1 MANSYIEYNQN
12 LSETTYSV
20 PFNVLSIDDVNVKG
34 YDGTTWSDLTVSERD
49 AVAKT
54 VKLDTAPSAYQKIRV
69 WRNTG
74 TTQLVDFQNGSRL
87 SESDLDTAYQQGL
100 FVAQEVS
107 EGASTAPSFKG
118 DQGIQGIQGI
128 QGPTGPTGPLG
139 PTGPQGADSTVT
151 GPAGAD
157 GTNGTNASPFP
168 AGSVIYHAANTAP
181 SGFLK
186 ADGAT
191 VSRSTYSDLFA
202 AIGTT
207 YGAGDG
213 STTFLVPD
221 LRGEFM
227 RGWDDSRG
235 VDGSRSFG
243 SAQSDQMEAHNHTGG
258 TPMHSSHTATYG
270 SVSAG
275 GSGPGGSFS
284 GGRYAANTSTVGG
297 TGNSSETRPRN
308 VALLACIKF

>member
-1 MANSYIEYNQN
+1 MANSYIEYTSG
-12 LSETTYSV
+12 LTSTTYDV

-34 YDGTTWSDLTVSERD
+34 YNGTTLSDLTVSSRNAAE
-49 AVAKT
+49 KT
-54 VKLDTAPSAYQKIRV
+54 VTLNVAPSAFQKIRV

-107 EGASTAPSFKG
+107 ENASTGSLSKG
-118 DQGIQGIQGI
+118 DQGDQGVAGN
-128 QGPTGPTGPLG
+128 
-139 PTGPQGADSTVT
+139 D
-151 GPAGAD
+151 GAD
-157 GTNGTNASPFP
+157 GADGADGVDGTNASPFP
-168 AGSVIYHAANTAP
+168 AGSVIYHAANTP
-181 SGFLK
+181 PTGFLK
-186 ADGAT
+186 ADGSA

-202 AIGTT
+202 AIGET

-235 VDGSRSFG
+235 VDGKI
-243 SAQSDQMEAHNHTGG
+243 
-258 TPMHSSHTATYG
+258 
-270 SVSAG
+270 
-275 GSGPGGSFS
+275 
-284 GGRYAANTSTVGG
+284 GRASCRERV
-297 TGNSSETRPRN
+297 
-308 VALLACIKF
+308 